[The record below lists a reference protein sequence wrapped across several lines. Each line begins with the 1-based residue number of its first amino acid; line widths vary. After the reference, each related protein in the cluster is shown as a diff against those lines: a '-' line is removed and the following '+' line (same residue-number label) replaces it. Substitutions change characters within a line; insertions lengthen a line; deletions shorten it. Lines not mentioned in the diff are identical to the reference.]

1 MMNPGELTITP
12 YREMG
17 AGIKLVR
24 GYFVHIWI
32 RQIAIYIYFVHTYVF
47 TSSPYRRNKY
57 GEIDFDPCVDR
68 IAGLGQLRHARRTPH
83 G

>member
-32 RQIAIYIYFVHTYVF
+32 RQIAIYIYSVHMY
-47 TSSPYRRNKY
+47 
-57 GEIDFDPCVDR
+57 
-68 IAGLGQLRHARRTPH
+68 LRVLRT
-83 G
+83 GGVNMGKLTLTLALIV